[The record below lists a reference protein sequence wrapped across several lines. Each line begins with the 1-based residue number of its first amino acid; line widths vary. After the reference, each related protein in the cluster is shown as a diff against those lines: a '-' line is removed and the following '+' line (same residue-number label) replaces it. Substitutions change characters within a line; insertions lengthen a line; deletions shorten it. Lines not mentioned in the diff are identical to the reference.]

1 MSALSIILFVLFE
14 LIFLAFLILNI
25 AFLVLKKNK
34 GLKAITII
42 EATIVLVLSS
52 ILINFASGGIS
63 LSCGKSDGPK
73 QIDLLDNENKPV
85 KIISFGTYPRTVVDN
100 TYIISQL
107 NKLDSTNSRGYYEY
121 NGKEYAY
128 LKATPQ
134 YYYDYFTSGKECIE
148 GNSYWFLVEPIE
160 WVSGY
165 NSYGEELYLSLN
177 ILDAHYYADDYYD
190 GYAESKIRNWLTH
203 EFFDGAFTYQ
213 FDQIKYQWKRLTA
226 HLVTSD
232 LVMLSSFD
240 DQFNSEYRR
249 AKVTDYAIACGV
261 VHDGEYGYWWL
272 IPDNENGIHNYC
284 CNPSGNFFID
294 QYQGNLFGVR
304 PTIQLSD

>member
-1 MSALSIILFVLFE
+1 MTAFSNIVFVLFK

-25 AFLVLKKNK
+25 IFLVLKKNK
-34 GLKAITII
+34 GLKVITII
-42 EATIVLVLSS
+42 EAIIVLLLSLF
-52 ILINFASGGIS
+52 LINFVNDGIS
-63 LSCGKSDGPK
+63 LSCGKSAEPE
-73 QIDLLDNENKPV
+73 QNDLLDNENKPV
-85 KIISFGTYPRTVVDN
+85 KIISFGTYPQTVVDN

-128 LKATPQ
+128 LDATPQ

-148 GNSYWFLVEPIE
+148 GNGYWFLVEPIE

-165 NSYGEELYLSLN
+165 NSYGEKIYLSLN
-177 ILDAHYYADDYYD
+177 ILDAHYYSDDYYD
-190 GYAESKIRNWLTH
+190 GYAESKIRDWLNY
-203 EFFDGAFTYQ
+203 EFFNSAFTYQ
-213 FDQIKYQWKRLTA
+213 IDQIKYQDKRTI
-226 HLVTSD
+226 SD

-240 DQFNSEYRR
+240 DQFNRKYRI

-284 CNPSGNFFID
+284 CDQSGNLLTN

-304 PTIQLSD
+304 PTIQLYD